1 MKKHNNHNM
10 IGRSFFVGGI
20 VGIMTVLL
28 FTSCARMGQP
38 DGGWYDET
46 PPRILSSSPADG
58 SVDVSSKRISINFD
72 EFIKLDNP
80 TEKVVVSPPQHETPE
95 IKSGGKHITVE
106 LKDSLKANTTY
117 TIDFSDAI
125 SDNNENNPLG
135 NYTYTFS
142 TGDHIDTMQ
151 VAGYVLEA
159 EDMEPIKG
167 ILVGLYSDL
176 SDSAFSTK
184 PLLRVSHTDDNGHFA
199 IKGVAAGQYR
209 IYALQ
214 DMDDNYM
221 FSQKGEKLA
230 FSNDIINPSWKPD
243 VRKDTLWSD
252 TLHIKSISQT
262 PYTHF
267 LPDDVVLRAFTEKQT
282 DRYFL
287 KAERKNAECFSLF
300 FSYGNGEMPV
310 VQGLN
315 FNASDAF
322 IIEPSQQCDT
332 VTYWLRDTALVN
344 QDTLRMSIQYHGTD
358 SLGQLRLQTDTLEV
372 LSKDSYAKRMK
383 KQKEDYEKWEKQQQ
397 KRKKA
402 GRSYEEVRV
411 PEALEPKYNVSST
424 VDPDGR
430 ITIEMPCPLSVA
442 NTTRIHLYSK
452 IDTLWYRSVIHLD
465 SIPGR
470 MRSFVLSAN
479 WRPGTEYSLEI
490 DSAAFTDIYG
500 KASKAYKQGFRVGAT
515 DAYGSL
521 EIDVVGMSNKHCIV
535 EMLGSNGSVVK
546 SVRTVEGIAHF
557 DYVKPSAYYVR
568 LIEDDNDNG
577 IWDTGEYAAKRQAEA
592 LYYYPKEIECRAKWD
607 IRETWDPLSV
617 PLYRQKPVR
626 LVKQKSQKKQK
637 QRVGRNAQ
645 RAHDM
650 GIEYIAG
657 QTK

>member
-95 IKSGGKHITVE
+95 IKSVGRHITVE

-151 VAGYVLEA
+151 VSGYVLEA

-184 PLLRVSHTDDNGHFA
+184 PLLRVSRTDDNGHFA
-199 IKGVAAGQYR
+199 IKGVATGQYR

-221 FSQKGEKLA
+221 FSQKGEKMA
-230 FSNDIINPSWKPD
+230 FSSDIINPSWKPD
-243 VRKDTLWSD
+243 VRQDTLWSD

-300 FSYGNGEMPV
+300 FSYGNGEIPV
-310 VQGLN
+310 VNGLN

-322 IIEPSQQCDT
+322 IIESSQQCDT

-383 KQKEDYEKWEKQQQ
+383 KQKDDYDKWEKQQQ

-402 GRSYEEVRV
+402 GRPYEEVKA
-411 PEALEPKYNVSST
+411 PDALEPKYNIAST
-424 VDPDGR
+424 IDPDSR
-430 ITIEMPCPLSVA
+430 ITVEMPMPLSKSDTA
-442 NTTRIHLYSK
+442 MIHLYSK

-465 SIPGR
+465 SVPGQ
-470 MRSFVLSAN
+470 MRTFVLSAD
-479 WRPGTEYSLEI
+479 WRPGIEYSLEI

-500 KASKAYKQGFRVGAT
+500 KVSKAYKQGFRVGAT
-515 DAYGSL
+515 DTYGSL
-521 EIDVVGMSNKHCIV
+521 EMDIVGMSSKPCIV
-535 EMLGSNGSVVK
+535 ELLGTNGSAVK
-546 SVRTVEGIAHF
+546 TVRTVDGIAHF

-568 LIEDDNDNG
+568 LIEDENENG
-577 IWDTGEYAAKRQAEA
+577 IWDTGEYAANRQPEA
-592 LYYYPKEIECRAKWD
+592 VYYYPKSIECRAKWD

-617 PLYRQKPVR
+617 PLYRQKPAR
-626 LVKQKSQKKQK
+626 LVKQKSQKKQR